1 MSETPE
7 NRRPLKTRSKAWAGA
22 LASALGAAR
31 ISPDRISLFSV
42 VFAVLGAALLLTAG
56 LETQPVL
63 RGLMLVMAAVMVQL
77 RLLAN
82 MLDGMVAVEH
92 GLGSS
97 SGAIWNE
104 LPDRIADALFL
115 VAAGYAA
122 WGMGLTAGSWLG
134 WLAALL
140 AVLTAYVRE
149 LGRGLDFPA
158 DFSGPDGQAAPD
170 VRLDGHLRAQRGR
183 AAVGRRWAGADD
195 RPGRDRG
202 RDGVDRGAADGDAG
216 AAVGRA
222 GSDFAIATLLP
233 LREKVSGG
241 A

>member
-158 DFSGPDGQAAPD
+158 DFSGPMAKPHRMFALTVTCVLSAVEPLWGGDGQVLMIGLGVIAAGTVWTV
-170 VRLDGHLRAQRGR
+170 VRRTRTLA
-183 AAVGRRWAGADD
+183 RRLEE
-195 RPGRDRG
+195 RDRN
-202 RDGVDRGAADGDAG
+202 
-216 AAVGRA
+216 
-222 GSDFAIATLLP
+222 SQ
-233 LREKVSGG
+233 
-241 A
+241 

>member
-7 NRRPLKTRSKAWAGA
+7 NRRPLKTRSKAWSGA

-42 VFAVLGAALLLTAG
+42 VFAVLGATLLLTAG

-97 SGAIWNE
+97 SGPIWNE

-158 DFSGPDGQAAPD
+158 DFSGPMAKPHRMFALTVTCVLSAVEPLWGGDGQVLMIGLGVIAAGTVWTV
-170 VRLDGHLRAQRGR
+170 VRRTRTLGKRLEE
-183 AAVGRRWAGADD
+183 
-195 RPGRDRG
+195 RDRN
-202 RDGVDRGAADGDAG
+202 
-216 AAVGRA
+216 
-222 GSDFAIATLLP
+222 SQ
-233 LREKVSGG
+233 
-241 A
+241 